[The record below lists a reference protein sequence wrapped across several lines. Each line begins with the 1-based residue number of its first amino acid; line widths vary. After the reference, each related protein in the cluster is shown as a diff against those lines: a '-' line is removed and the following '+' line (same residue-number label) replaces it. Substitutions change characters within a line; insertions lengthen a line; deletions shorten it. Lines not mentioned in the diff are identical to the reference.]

1 MLARIVKKDASD
13 LQITPFFSFSPI
25 ETVEAPVHFDFPETE
40 NFAVTEALIPA
51 PVMDIALVDD
61 VLQAAREEAM
71 QIVANAEAQSAAI
84 EQAARDRARV
94 EVRAELEIEA
104 QAQVADLREQ
114 LAATIAEI
122 SNVKESIAA
131 QAETELVELA
141 LEIAKKIV
149 GREVTFD
156 REIAFTLVKVSLS
169 RLQTHASARVH
180 LHPEDFAFVQ
190 AQRERL
196 NYHGALEIIEDRSIA
211 LGGCLVKTETGDID
225 ARIESQFEEIAHNL
239 LGKG

>member
-1 MLARIVKKDASD
+1 MLARIVKKDAPNFEVK
-13 LQITPFFSFSPI
+13 PFFSFSAI
-25 ETVEAPVHFDFPETE
+25 ETVEAPAHFDFPETE
-40 NFAVTEALIPA
+40 IYDETEALIPA
-51 PVMDIALVDD
+51 PVMDIALVDN
-61 VLQAAREEAM
+61 VLQAARDEAA

-84 EQAARDRARV
+84 EQAARDRARA
-94 EVRAELEIEA
+94 EVRAELEIES
-104 QAQVADLREQ
+104 QTQIADLREQ

-122 SNVKESIAA
+122 SNVKETVAA

-169 RLQTHASARVH
+169 RLQTHAAARVH

-196 NYHGALEIIEDRSIA
+196 NYHGALEIIEDRSID

-225 ARIESQFEEIAHNL
+225 ARIDSQFEEIAHGL
-239 LGKG
+239 LGK